1 MDISAL
7 RDRPTQGA
15 LTVTELN
22 NFIKNLIDSDRTL
35 AAISVTGEIS
45 NFTDHRSGHL
55 YFSLKDAD
63 AQIRAVM
70 FRSARARLKF
80 APQEGMKVTVHGS
93 VSLYPQGGTVQLYV
107 NNMAPD
113 GLGALYKAYEQ
124 LKEKLAAEGLF
135 DDEHKK
141 PIPKFPAR
149 VGVITSP
156 TGAAVRDI
164 INVTG
169 RRYPLAQIYLYPSLV
184 QGEGA
189 EADLVRAIDYFEAS
203 GLVDVII
210 IGRGGGSI
218 EDLWSFN
225 SEKLARR
232 IFSAKTPIISAVG
245 HETDFT
251 ICDFVKDLRA
261 PTPSAAAEL
270 AVPDLRDIM
279 VGLDNVSDRIVS
291 ALRTVAER
299 KRERL
304 ERIADKP
311 MFKDAELF
319 FEPYRD
325 SIAKLNDRAALAIT
339 DSLREKSSDVR
350 VISGK
355 LDALSPLA
363 VLSRGYSIVEK
374 DDDVVF
380 AASDVAVG
388 DNVSIRFKDGT
399 ADASI
404 NSIKLSRKEKNDE
417 KECYI

>member
-7 RDRPTQGA
+7 RDRPTTGA

-22 NFIKNLIDSDRTL
+22 SFIKNLIDSNRTL

-55 YFSLKDAD
+55 YFSLKDSD

-70 FRSARARLKF
+70 FRSARSRLKF
-80 APQEGMKVTVHGS
+80 IPTEGMKVTVHGS

-107 NNMAPD
+107 NTMAPD

-124 LKEKLAAEGLF
+124 LKERLAEEGLF
-135 DDEHKK
+135 DPEHKS
-141 PIPKFPAR
+141 PLPAFPER
-149 VGVITSP
+149 IGVITSP

-189 EADLVRAIDYFEAS
+189 EADLVRAIDYFENS

-210 IGRGGGSI
+210 VGRGGGSI
-218 EDLWSFN
+218 EDLWAFN

-232 IFSAKTPIISAVG
+232 IYSAKTPIISAVG

-251 ICDFVKDLRA
+251 ICDFVADLRA
-261 PTPSAAAEL
+261 PTPSAAAEI
-270 AVPDLRDIM
+270 AVPDVRDIII
-279 VGLDNVSDRIVS
+279 GLDDTSDRIAN
-291 ALRTVAER
+291 ALRTLAER

-304 ERIADKP
+304 ERISDKSI
-311 MFKDAELF
+311 FKDPTILSA
-319 FEPYRD
+319 PYRD
-325 SIAKLNDRAALAIT
+325 GVAVLADRAEASVTDAIRNRSN
-339 DSLREKSSDVR
+339 DLR

-374 DDDVVF
+374 DGAVVF
-380 AASDVAVG
+380 GVDRIKQG
-388 DNVSIRFKDGT
+388 DNVSLRFKNGVANAT
-399 ADASI
+399 I
-404 NSIKLSRKEKNDE
+404 NSTKLSRKEK
-417 KECYI
+417 